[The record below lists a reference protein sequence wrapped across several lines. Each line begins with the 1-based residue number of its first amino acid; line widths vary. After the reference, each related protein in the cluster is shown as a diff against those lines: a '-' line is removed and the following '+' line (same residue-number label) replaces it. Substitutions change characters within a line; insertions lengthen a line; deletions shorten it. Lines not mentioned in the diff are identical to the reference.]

1 MKHLIT
7 PNDLSDKEVE
17 ELFED
22 ARIFQDL
29 RSNNILEGKLV
40 VTLFFESS
48 TRTRSSFEIAAKR
61 LGAEVVNLEVQ
72 TSSTNKG
79 ETVED
84 TVANLNAMKP
94 DAIIIRHKDC
104 GLPASLKTYV
114 DCPIIN
120 AGDGKNAHPTQ
131 ALLDLFTI
139 DQHFEGNIQGKNIL
153 IVGDIVNSRVAT
165 SNLELLP
172 RFGLNPILVSPPRF
186 QSNSSFRNAT
196 HIKEVIDDADIIMSL
211 RVQHERHEVNIS
223 KEEQEREK
231 EEYVRDYCIT
241 KELVG
246 DRDFLLLHPGPVN
259 RNIDITDEMLNDPR
273 SKVLKQVENGVAIRM
288 AVLKKF
294 ILQKENIENKRIK
307 VKSSKGFSLI
317 ELIFAIAVIAVI
329 ASVAIPKLMGVN
341 SKAKTS
347 TVNGDISTI
356 ISSVQ
361 SYHMIHKKVDKIS
374 DSVTLNPTVWSIA
387 DKEVIFKEND
397 KECVKIVVSDSQ
409 LTVTID
415 QTSGDVCSE
424 LYNNGVRNE
433 VFALN

>member
-7 PNDLSDKEVE
+7 PNDLTNEEIE

-22 ARIFQDL
+22 AKLFKDL
-29 RSNNILEGKLV
+29 KSNNLLDGKIV

-61 LGAEVVNLEVQ
+61 LGADVVNLEVN

-104 GLPASLKTYV
+104 GLPESLKSYV

-139 DQHFEGNIQGKNIL
+139 DEHYNGDIEGKNIA
-153 IVGDIVNSRVAT
+153 IVGDIANSRVAT

-172 RFGLNPILVSPPRF
+172 RFGLNPILVAPKRF
-186 QSNSSFRNAT
+186 KVTSSFKTVSN
-196 HIKEVIDDADIIMSL
+196 IKDVIDDLDIIMSL
-211 RVQHERHEVNIS
+211 RVQHERHEITAS
-223 KEEQEREK
+223 PEKQAKQKEK
-231 EEYVRDYCIT
+231 YIKKYCIT
-241 KELVG
+241 KKLMG
-246 DRDFLLLHPGPVN
+246 NRDILLLHPGPVN
-259 RNIDITDEMLNDPR
+259 RNIDISDEMLLDQR

-294 ILQKENIENKRIK
+294 ILQK
-307 VKSSKGFSLI
+307 
-317 ELIFAIAVIAVI
+317 
-329 ASVAIPKLMGVN
+329 
-341 SKAKTS
+341 
-347 TVNGDISTI
+347 
-356 ISSVQ
+356 
-361 SYHMIHKKVDKIS
+361 
-374 DSVTLNPTVWSIA
+374 
-387 DKEVIFKEND
+387 
-397 KECVKIVVSDSQ
+397 
-409 LTVTID
+409 
-415 QTSGDVCSE
+415 SE
-424 LYNNGVRNE
+424 
-433 VFALN
+433 